1 MIYRN
6 PIDPIAAI
14 FVAFI
19 AGAATVVLAEAYA
32 KFSTNRMKNQA
43 DSI

>member
-6 PIDPIAAI
+6 PIDPFAAI
-14 FVAFI
+14 FIAFI

-32 KFSTNRMKNQA
+32 KLSSNRIKT
-43 DSI
+43 